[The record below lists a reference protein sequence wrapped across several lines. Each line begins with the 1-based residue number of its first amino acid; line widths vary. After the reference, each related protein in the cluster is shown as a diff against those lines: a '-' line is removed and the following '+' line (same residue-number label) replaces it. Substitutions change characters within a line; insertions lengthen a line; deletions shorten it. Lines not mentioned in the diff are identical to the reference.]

1 MFKMGTMSKKNAFS
15 LWLSCVTIFLVLEQ
29 ASVESA
35 DATQRVQR
43 LPGQPPVR
51 FEQYAGYV
59 IVNEEKGRAIFYWFI
74 EADHKKAATMP
85 VSFWFNG
92 GPGCSSIGAGAMSE
106 LGPFYNKNEPGESG
120 LVRNK
125 HAWNKASNIVF
136 VDSPAGVGYSYSNT
150 SADYNYLDDELTAV
164 DALAFLVGWFAKFP
178 EYQNNEVYLLGES
191 YAGHYA
197 PNLASKILI
206 HNENLGKL
214 DINLKGF
221 LIGNP
226 WTDSYYDNKG
236 AVDFWYHHSLIS
248 DETYNEIQRSC
259 DYRLEPAVGFS
270 SSAAC
275 RNAANHASNLE
286 MAEIDAY
293 NIYAGNCNSA
303 SVNDSA
309 LVKRTRPSFF
319 LGLKDS
325 NFCGPDTTTPYL
337 NLPEVKAALHA
348 RPGIKWTECS
358 LQINSQ
364 YSVASVV
371 ESMLPV
377 YRYLLTKGLKIWI
390 YSGDIDGVVPT
401 TGTRYWLRQLDLI
414 VEVPWYP
421 WNHSTQVG
429 GWTQVYKGLTFVTVR
444 DAGHMVPA
452 DKPSQALQVFRRFL
466 IGKPLPSF

>member
-1 MFKMGTMSKKNAFS
+1 MGLARGSRIMCYFLLLQWLLLLQLSWVLVEGAEFS
-15 LWLSCVTIFLVLEQ
+15 ER
-29 ASVESA
+29 VEN
-35 DATQRVQR
+35 
-43 LPGQPPVR
+43 LPGQPGVR
-51 FEQYAGYV
+51 FQQYAGYV
-59 IVNEEKGRAIFYWFI
+59 TVHSGNGRALFYWFVQ
-74 EADHKKAATMP
+74 ADHKHASELP
-85 VSFWFNG
+85 ISFWFNG

-106 LGPFYNKNEPGESG
+106 LGPFFNKNEGAG

-136 VDSPAGVGYSYSNT
+136 VDSPVGVGYSYSNT
-150 SADYNYLDDELTAV
+150 TSDYNYLDDELTAV
-164 DALAFLVGWFAKFP
+164 DALAFVVGWFEKFP
-178 EYQNNEVYLLGES
+178 EYKKNEVYLLGES

-197 PNLASKILI
+197 PNLARKILL
-206 HNENLGKL
+206 HNKKIPQEQN
-214 DINLKGF
+214 INLKGF
-221 LIGNP
+221 MIGNP

-248 DETYNEIQRSC
+248 DETYNEIQKSC

-270 SSAAC
+270 TSLAC

-303 SVNDSA
+303 SINDST
-309 LVKRTRPSFF
+309 VTTKKRPSFF

-337 NLPEVKAALHA
+337 NLPEVKAALHV
-348 RPGIKWTECS
+348 RPDINWTECS
-358 LQINSQ
+358 LTINSQ
-364 YSVASVV
+364 YSVTSVV
-371 ESMLPV
+371 QSMLPV

-401 TGTRYWLRQLDLI
+401 TGTRYWLRELDLT
-414 VEVPWYP
+414 VDVPWYP

-466 IGKPLPSF
+466 AGKPLPSF

>member
-1 MFKMGTMSKKNAFS
+1 M
-15 LWLSCVTIFLVLEQ
+15 
-29 ASVESA
+29 
-35 DATQRVQR
+35 
-43 LPGQPPVR
+43 
-51 FEQYAGYV
+51 Y
-59 IVNEEKGRAIFYWFI
+59 
-74 EADHKKAATMP
+74 
-85 VSFWFNG
+85 
-92 GPGCSSIGAGAMSE
+92 E
-106 LGPFYNKNEPGESG
+106 LGPFFNANEAGKSG

-125 HAWNKASNIVF
+125 HSWNKASNIVF
-136 VDSPAGVGYSYSNT
+136 VDSPVGVGYSYSNT
-150 SADYNYLDDELTAV
+150 SADYNYLDDELTAI
-164 DALAFLVGWFAKFP
+164 DAMAFLVGWFTKFP
-178 EYQNNEVYLLGES
+178 QYQSNDVYLLGES

-197 PNLASKILI
+197 PNLAKKILI
-206 HNENLGKL
+206 HNEIPGKL
-214 DINLKGF
+214 RIKLKGF

-248 DETYNEIQRSC
+248 DETYNEIQKSC
-259 DYRLEPAVGFS
+259 DYRQEPAVGFS

-275 RNAANHASNLE
+275 RNAASHASNLE

-293 NIYAGNCNSA
+293 NIYAGNCNSI

-309 LVKRTRPSFF
+309 KNTKTRPSFF
-319 LGLKDS
+319 LALKDS

-348 RPGIKWTECS
+348 RPGINWTECS

-364 YSVASVV
+364 YSVTSVV

-377 YRYLLTKGLKIWI
+377 YRYLLTRGLKMWI

-401 TGTRYWLRQLDLI
+401 TGTRYWLRELDLE
-414 VEVPWYP
+414 VQVPWYP

-452 DKPSQALQVFRRFL
+452 DKPSQALHVFRRFL
-466 IGKPLPSF
+466 AGKPLPGF